1 MTISL
6 QFKFDSPRRRYV
18 WKNADNHNHKHRLG
32 GKPAWQ
38 VWYQNGQ
45 KRSEQ
50 YYENNQF
57 HRLHGKPA
65 YQIWFENGQKWRIEF
80 YEHGEK
86 YRLYSI

>member
-1 MTISL
+1 MIIL
-6 QFKFDSPRRRYV
+6 QFKTTNSLSRTISV
-18 WKNADNHNHKHRLG
+18 WKNADNHNHRLG

-38 VWYQNGQ
+38 AWYQNGQ
-45 KRSEQ
+45 KRSEV

-65 YQIWFENGQKWRIEF
+65 YQIWFENGRKWLIEF

>member
-38 VWYQNGQ
+38 GIKMD
-45 KRSEQ
+45 KRGLKYIMKTTSFTG
-50 YYENNQF
+50 YMEN
-57 HRLHGKPA
+57 LHIKSGLKMD
-65 YQIWFENGQKWRIEF
+65 ESG
-80 YEHGEK
+80 
-86 YRLYSI
+86 S